1 MKLFI
6 VGATGRTG
14 RLVIEQAISRGHTI
28 TAIVRRPGMLHAH
41 ERVQIVV
48 GDPLRCSILAP
59 ALVGHDAVISCIGQ
73 RAQQDANL
81 LTRAA
86 TSILKAMSES
96 QVRRCLVVSQ
106 GLLFPSWNP
115 IVMFLRLALKRNV
128 ADSAAM
134 EHVICASKTDWTIV
148 RPPRLLEGGI
158 PRGYRV
164 DRLPFQGSSWAMQ
177 RADVAAFLLDEV
189 EKAGHVREIVGLT
202 SA

>member
-41 ERVQIVV
+41 ERLQIVV

-59 ALVGHDAVISCIGQ
+59 ELVGHDAVISCIGQ

-134 EHVICASKTDWTIV
+134 EH
-148 RPPRLLEGGI
+148 GGI

>member
-41 ERVQIVV
+41 ERLLIVV

-73 RAQQDANL
+73 RSQQDANL

-86 TSILKAMSES
+86 TSILEAMSES
-96 QVRRCLVVSQ
+96 QVHRCLVVSQ

-115 IVMFLRLALKRNV
+115 IVIFLRLALKRNV

-134 EHVICASKTDWTIV
+134 ERVIRASKSDWTIV

-158 PRGYRV
+158 PSGYRV
-164 DRLPFQGSSWAMQ
+164 DRLPFHGAGWAMQ
-177 RADVAAFLLDEV
+177 RADVAAFLLDEA

>member
-41 ERVQIVV
+41 ERLLIVV

-73 RAQQDANL
+73 RSQQDANL

-86 TSILKAMSES
+86 TSILDAMSES

-115 IVMFLRLALKRNV
+115 IVIFLRLALKRNV

-134 EHVICASKTDWTIV
+134 ERVIRASKSDWTIV

-158 PRGYRV
+158 PSGYRV
-164 DRLPFQGSSWAMQ
+164 DRLPFHGSGWAMQ
-177 RADVAAFLLDEV
+177 RADVAAFLLDEA
-189 EKAGHVREIVGLT
+189 EKAGQVREIVGLT

>member
-41 ERVQIVV
+41 ERLQIVV

-128 ADSAAM
+128 AELGRHGARNLREQNRLDYSSSAQ
-134 EHVICASKTDWTIV
+134 I
-148 RPPRLLEGGI
+148 
-158 PRGYRV
+158 
-164 DRLPFQGSSWAMQ
+164 
-177 RADVAAFLLDEV
+177 
-189 EKAGHVREIVGLT
+189 AGRRHSAWVSRRSPSFSGL
-202 SA
+202 